1 MEITVLAFS
10 GANSAIALAPAE
22 GTWRIY
28 TDPPFPVPSSN
39 FPNLLPRQA
48 AVLGTELGSTA
59 VVVSCR
65 EVLLCKLTTTMSK
78 LNGSLKSN
86 WRDKTVIFMKP
97 SGACLFELGSLMNSL
112 LQLWLLSAP
121 VSVAAYWDFCSNC
134 CRKWDLALVWG
145 LNFFLACCSIV
156 PHFLILGTSQVTLTG
171 IRASTDKGLSWSQT
185 CLWLPD
191 TQQIIEQ
198 LPV

>member
-65 EVLLCKLTTTMSK
+65 EVLFCKLTTTMSK
-78 LNGSLKSN
+78 LNGSLMSN
-86 WRDKTVIFMKP
+86 WRDKTVVFMKP
-97 SGACLFELGSLMNSL
+97 SGACLFELGSLNEQLAAAMVIVSTCISCCFLGLPFKL
-112 LQLWLLSAP
+112 LQEMGFGFSLR
-121 VSVAAYWDFCSNC
+121 F
-134 CRKWDLALVWG
+134 K
-145 LNFFLACCSIV
+145 FFSCMLQHCTTFSD
-156 PHFLILGTSQVTLTG
+156 PWH
-171 IRASTDKGLSWSQT
+171 
-185 CLWLPD
+185 
-191 TQQIIEQ
+191 
-198 LPV
+198 